1 VIPDASLG
9 ARSFLL
15 EVDLTDGNMLSQLQ
29 HTQGEPF
36 NWNGLEV
43 KANLQAMADELPM
56 DAQRLDQLCE
66 TVLNAQRHD
75 ARSLV
80 SACVVAG

>member
-1 VIPDASLG
+1 
-9 ARSFLL
+9 
-15 EVDLTDGNMLSQLQ
+15 
-29 HTQGEPF
+29 
-36 NWNGLEV
+36 
-43 KANLQAMADELPM
+43 MADELPM